1 MGIFFGI
8 YWYNIFVNYT
18 KNAEKYNVIWN
29 NANKNLVKFIN
40 ICAFHNFI
48 LRDNKSLKYIMV

>member
-1 MGIFFGI
+1 MGIDMDIFFGI

-29 NANKNLVKFIN
+29 NMVWNNANKFT
-40 ICAFHNFI
+40 
-48 LRDNKSLKYIMV
+48 